1 MASPQVEDGYTRIAN
16 ELLEAIY
23 KSDLSGAEFR
33 VLLCILRKT
42 YGFNSKSTSIK
53 QAEISNRTGLH
64 KSTISRVVGIL
75 MSRNIVKVNGAV
87 GINKDWEEW
96 EEVSKMGQSCE
107 TETSESFQMETK
119 KVSKMGQKVSKWK
132 PDTIYI
138 KRNSKE
144 IDILNSISTDTPEI
158 LPSGMPENLPPNN
171 AAAPLPL
178 KSDFIKACIAVLDE
192 KRGLTK
198 TATGADFKGISRL
211 WDMDVKDANELSK
224 CYDWLRARWD
234 KDNHMSGTPISVQTI
249 VKYYPEYKRVGSKAK
264 EWNVWG

>member
-33 VLLCILRKT
+33 VLLCIIRKT
-42 YGFNSKSTSIK
+42 YGFHSKSTSMK
-53 QAEISNRTGLH
+53 QSEIVNRTGLH
-64 KSTISRVVGIL
+64 KSTISRVIGVL
-75 MSRNIVKVNGAV
+75 MARNIVKVNGAV
-87 GINKDWEEW
+87 GINKDWEKW
-96 EEVSKMGQSCE
+96 EEVSEMGQSCE
-107 TETSESFQMETK
+107 METPKSFQMETI

-144 IDILNSISTDTPEI
+144 IDILNSISTENPEI
-158 LPSGMPENLPPNN
+158 LPSGISENPPPEVS
-171 AAAPLPL
+171 AAPLPL

-192 KRGLTK
+192 KRGVAN

-211 WDMDVKDANELSK
+211 WDMDIRDAGELAK

-249 VKYYPEYKRVGSKAK
+249 VKYYPEYKRVSGKAK
-264 EWNVWG
+264 DWNVWG